1 MDKEESSAIW
11 KLAALV
17 RVSILSRI
25 SSPVRVGA
33 ADGTERRKN
42 KNRRYIKSILWF
54 VVVVVVGSHPW
65 GVSGV
70 VKRSSRALGEESLV

>member
-11 KLAALV
+11 KLAAPV
-17 RVSILSRI
+17 GVSILSRI

-33 ADGTERRKN
+33 ADGTERK
-42 KNRRYIKSILWF
+42 KQNRRYIKSILWF